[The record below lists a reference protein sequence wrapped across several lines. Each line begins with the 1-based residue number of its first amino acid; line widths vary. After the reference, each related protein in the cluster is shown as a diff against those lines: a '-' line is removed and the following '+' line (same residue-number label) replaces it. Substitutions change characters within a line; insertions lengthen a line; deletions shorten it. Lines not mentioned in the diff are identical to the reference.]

1 MFIYQNWKGRIVPVS
16 NFLCMIATQTN
27 RGNRQYMV
35 SMVKT
40 QLYLD
45 PRVGISGTWISG
57 VQRGLLSL
65 TQTIVG
71 GPTLRRA
78 YGNKSWSLDHHWIV
92 FPVSKK
98 LLQIF
103 GHCHKWN
110 PSISYIFLLAKEAL
124 NFHPNLQPSPA
135 SMTTRLASTNSGF
148 QQSNPAIS
156 SSLIS
161 KEHTPPQYNITWRQ
175 SCDLQPM
182 H

>member
-1 MFIYQNWKGRIVPVS
+1 
-16 NFLCMIATQTN
+16 
-27 RGNRQYMV
+27 MV

-57 VQRGLLSL
+57 VQRGITFPDIDHSR
-65 TQTIVG
+65 

-110 PSISYIFLLAKEAL
+110 PSISHFSVGKRSPE
-124 NFHPNLQPSPA
+124 FSSQSPA
-135 SMTTRLASTNSGF
+135 IPSLNDHTAGIN
-148 QQSNPAIS
+148 QQWIPIV
-156 SSLIS
+156 
-161 KEHTPPQYNITWRQ
+161 
-175 SCDLQPM
+175 QPCNFIQLNLKGA
-182 H
+182 HATSV